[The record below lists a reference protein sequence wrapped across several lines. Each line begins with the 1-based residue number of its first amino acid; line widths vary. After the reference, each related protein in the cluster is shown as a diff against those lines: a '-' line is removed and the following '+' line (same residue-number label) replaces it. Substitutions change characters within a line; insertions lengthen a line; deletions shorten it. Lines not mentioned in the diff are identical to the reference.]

1 MKEMKK
7 KSILLVE
14 DDELVRDSI
23 VRDFKDPIDDP
34 DIGLFKGN
42 VHWAKSINQAFA
54 LYRTIFFDLIILD
67 LRLGEGGDGLDLLE
81 EVRKN
86 DPLTPIL
93 VLSGQAEA
101 PDHHEIGKYP
111 NTYYFDK
118 NAVDQGTGNPR
129 MKRCLEYLKIGEK
142 SYEKTHR
149 YFYLPPVIS
158 SYMFEKEAPVNSPF
172 GNKTREQLIAYLRE
186 PVTGFNGK
194 GIYGWFDQIGE
205 TVCKHAKTLHPK
217 LFHHPIGINIKKII
231 KRIRGDYSLETM
243 EEFLNMDPYYREHFS
258 HQFHVFLIGRLIY
271 NTFKDLIHPHIK
283 QMFEKYSGINPLDE
297 KEVPRLFEIGWFLTA
312 LFHDIGCPVQYYQE
326 LFKHYFRENFYY
338 QSLPR
343 LMVMDDR
350 IPNEGLD
357 PYFDA
362 IVDDFWS
369 DRNKKEEFRLLVVHQ
384 FNEKNH
390 AIHSSIALRKQVR
403 FNEKNGEDFSKL
415 LTPVYSAVAMH
426 DYEIWGNA
434 GAVQDFL
441 KDNKEIENRFK
452 FHYPLDFLA
461 DLERNPLL
469 HILLIADSMHNW
481 GRGIGVHNLFY
492 TYRLELIDIRQE
504 KETSTDFLAFEL
516 NVREGENPK
525 SSPELFCKF
534 CQTFKT
540 LSVILGSHGLPVKI
554 VLNRGLKRESQKSD
568 PQSFVEFRLGIGK
581 QINCKRTKG
590 CPWNE

>member
-1 MKEMKK
+1 MKN

-14 DDELVRDSI
+14 DDSLVKGSI
-23 VRDFKDPIDDP
+23 VRDFKKTIDDP
-34 DIGLFKGN
+34 NIGLFQGN
-42 VHWAKSINQAFA
+42 VYWADSVDQAFT
-54 LYRTIFFDLIILD
+54 LYQANYFDLIILD
-67 LRLGEGGDGLDLLE
+67 LRLGKGGDGLDLLKK
-81 EVRKN
+81 VRN
-86 DPLTPIL
+86 IDQLTPIM
-93 VLSGQAEA
+93 VLSGQAEKM
-101 PDHHEIGKYP
+101 DYHVIGKYP
-111 NTYYFDK
+111 NTYFVNKDLAK
-118 NAVDQGTGNPR
+118 LDNGNPR
-129 MKRCLEYLKIGEK
+129 LDRCIECLKDGEK
-142 SYEKTHR
+142 NYEKTHR

-158 SYMFEKEAPVNSPF
+158 SYIFEEGASVGSPF
-172 GNKTREQLIAYLRE
+172 GKKTREQLIAYLRE
-186 PVTGFNGK
+186 PLAGLNGK

-205 TVCKHAKTLHPK
+205 TVSKHAKTVHSK
-217 LFHHPIGINIKKII
+217 LFHRPIGINIEKII

-283 QMFEKYSGINPLDE
+283 QMFEKYSGNNPLDE
-297 KEVPRLFEIGWFLTA
+297 KEVPSLFEIGWFLAA
-312 LFHDIGCPVQYYQE
+312 LFHDIGCPVQYYQA

-343 LMVMDDR
+343 LMIMEDR

-369 DRNKKEEFRLLVVHQ
+369 DRDKKEEFRLLVVHQ

-426 DYEIWGNA
+426 DYEVWGNA

-441 KDNKEIENRFK
+441 KDNEEIENRFK
-452 FHYPLDFLA
+452 FHYPLHYLA

-481 GRGIGVHNLFY
+481 GRGIGIHNLFY

-504 KETSTDFLAFEL
+504 KETSTDFLTFEL

-525 SSPELFCKF
+525 TSPEIFCKF

-540 LSVILGSHGLPVKI
+540 LSVILGSNGLPVKI
-554 VLNRGLKRESQKSD
+554 VLNRGIKRKSKKSN
-568 PQSFVEFRLGIGK
+568 PQSYVEFRLGIGE
-581 QINCKRTKG
+581 QIDCKETKG
-590 CPWNE
+590 CSWKAL